1 MTGRIARA
9 RASEADAARPATTA
23 PVDPCAGRV
32 EPLAANLG
40 PSAIVLPWPSRD
52 LHPNARGH
60 WSRRAKAAK
69 VARRDAATLALAAG
83 WRGDALPS
91 EGRLHVW
98 IDAYPP
104 DRRHRDT
111 DGVLSS
117 LKAALDG
124 LADALG
130 VNDRRFVPHP
140 FLHDEPRKG
149 GEVRV
154 RITAV
159 PVSEVAR

>member
-1 MTGRIARA
+1 MK
-9 RASEADAARPATTA
+9 E
-23 PVDPCAGRV
+23 
-32 EPLAANLG
+32 
-40 PSAIVLPWPSRD
+40 IVLPWPSRD

-60 WSRRAKAAK
+60 WSKRAKAAK
-69 VARRDAATLALAAG
+69 AARYEAGVRTLGAGWQGATL
-83 WRGDALPS
+83 P
-91 EGRLHVW
+91 EGRIHVW

-124 LADALG
+124 IADVLG
-130 VNDRRFVPHP
+130 VNDRLFVPHP

-149 GEVRV
+149 GEVRI
-154 RITAV
+154 RITGGL
-159 PVSEVAR
+159 S